1 MKITVI
7 GSSNIDMIS
16 NVRLLPGAGE
26 TVLGGRFMQAYG
38 GKGANQA
45 VAASRLGA
53 DVTFISAVGDDSFG
67 TEQIR
72 HFVSE
77 GMSTDGISTIKGEH
91 SGVALI
97 MVDSNGENSISV
109 CPGAN
114 AALDV
119 DLLESHRNMIQ
130 DADVVLMQG
139 EIPYATVKHA
149 ARIARDAGASV
160 IYNPAPVGL
169 VDSGMYAMTDVM
181 ILNQTEASQLTGIS
195 DDYKTAAETI
205 RSRGV
210 NTVIVTLGTEGSY
223 ALTQEDEY
231 FVPSFKV
238 KAVDTVGAGDT
249 YCGAIAVEYA
259 HHKNLNRDSLEFASA
274 ASALSVTK
282 HGAQPSIPFRE
293 DVLDFLSKQK

>member
-16 NVRLLPGAGE
+16 HVRQLPGAGE

-45 VAASRLGA
+45 VAAMRLGGN
-53 DVTFISAVGDDSFG
+53 VSFISAVGDDPFG
-67 TEQIR
+67 IEQIH
-72 HFVSE
+72 HFASE
-77 GMSTDGISTIKGEH
+77 GISTAGIFRIKGEH

-97 MVDSNGENSISV
+97 MVDSHGENCISV

-114 AALDV
+114 DALDV
-119 DLLESHRNMIQ
+119 NMLECHRSMIL

-149 ARIARDAGASV
+149 ARIARDAGAAV
-160 IYNPAPVGL
+160 IYNPAPVGP
-169 VDSGMYAMTDVM
+169 VDSEMYAITDVM
-181 ILNQTEASQLTGIS
+181 ILNQTEATQLTGIS

-205 RSRGV
+205 RSHGV
-210 NTVIVTLGTEGSY
+210 NAVIVTLGTDGSY

-231 FVPSFKV
+231 FVPAFKI

-259 HHKNLNRDSLEFASA
+259 RQRELTRDVLEFASA

-293 DVLDFLSKQK
+293 DVLNFLSKQK